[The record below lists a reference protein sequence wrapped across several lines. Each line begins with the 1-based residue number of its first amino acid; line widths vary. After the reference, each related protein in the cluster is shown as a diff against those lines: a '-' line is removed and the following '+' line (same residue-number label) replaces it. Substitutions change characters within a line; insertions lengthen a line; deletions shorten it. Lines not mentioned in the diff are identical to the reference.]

1 MTKRFNNACH
11 QGVAQLK
18 ATCARQN
25 LFPATFLSRYD
36 SIKTHFITE
45 KIK

>member
-1 MTKRFNNACH
+1 MTEQFNNACH
-11 QGVAQLK
+11 QGVTQLK
-18 ATCARQN
+18 ATCTQQN

-36 SIKTHFITE
+36 LRKTHFITE